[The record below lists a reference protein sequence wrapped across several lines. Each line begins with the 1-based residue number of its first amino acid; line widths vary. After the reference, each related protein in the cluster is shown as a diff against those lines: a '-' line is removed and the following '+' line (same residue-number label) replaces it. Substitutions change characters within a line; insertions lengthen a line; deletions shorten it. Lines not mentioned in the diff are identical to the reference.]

1 MMARKQAGKWAKYGK
16 RYCGD
21 WEGEAGLKDWVRR
34 VPGDDSK
41 AACRYCICE
50 IRAHHSDLVAHSKTK
65 KHKKHVALL
74 SQPSHNAEKHPFEF
88 DMRHSLQLEKQV
100 SFEAEQDS
108 FDEFKHTEMDESVNV
123 CALKLAAHIACHMSI
138 FTVDH
143 LGCII
148 GGIAEKDISLHRTKC
163 STIIRDII
171 GPTVHT
177 ELLRDIG
184 NGYYSL
190 IIDESLDVS
199 SQKQLCLMVR
209 YFSNKLKCIVSSFV
223 GIITLTASDSDLI
236 TEALLS
242 FLNENK
248 LNIKKCVGI
257 AADGLS
263 ASICGHKNS
272 LLKKFYELNPCGV
285 FIKCI
290 CHSLYLC
297 LSRAIDVLPL
307 NLEYMIS
314 QTYLWFSHNTFH
326 QKRYSEL
333 YAAIN
338 VGENAL
344 KMLQF
349 TDTRW
354 LSISPCINR
363 ILSQY
368 DTLRLHFQSVKDN
381 EKDYS
386 AELLYQMYSEP
397 VNRLYLV
404 FLQPLVQEAN
414 RISKLFLLETVNPV
428 KVITELVM
436 FYQILL
442 QRIVKPSA
450 FPTWSSI
457 MNYDLRSKRNYL
469 PLSEVN
475 LGQVFLSELVDA
487 KLPSQ
492 IVEVIQMKCRDCV
505 LELVNQIKI
514 RLPPNV
520 HHLES
525 LSTLNPSVVLSPLR
539 PAFLTLSFLSLYRG
553 DHLKLE
559 QQWRNL
565 DTVSWTNTEDSQ
577 IEQFWVEVAKHTD
590 EVGDKDFVEL
600 GLFALALLTLPFS
613 SAAVEG
619 TVSQMN
625 LIKHKLKNRL
635 QDSLLEN
642 ILRIRAYMHRNKICC
657 NQFQPSKEMI
667 SLFSSEFYA
676 VANSKDNTQG
686 YDDIF

>member
-1 MMARKQAGKWAKYGK
+1 MARKQFGKWEKYGK
-16 RYCGD
+16 RYCRD
-21 WEGEAGLKDWVRR
+21 WEREAGLKDWVRR
-34 VPGDDSK
+34 VPGDESK
-41 AACRYCICE
+41 AACRYCMCE
-50 IRAHHSDLVAHSKTK
+50 IRAHHSDLVSHSKTK

-74 SQPSHNAEKHPFEF
+74 SQPSMNVDKHSYEFEK
-88 DMRHSLQLEKQV
+88 RHSLQLEKEM
-100 SFEAEQDS
+100 SFGAKPDT
-108 FDEFKHTEMDESVNV
+108 FDEFKHMEMNDSINV
-123 CALKLAAHIACHMSI
+123 CALKLATHIACHMSI

-148 GGIAEKDISLHRTKC
+148 GGMAEKDISLHRTKC

-171 GPTVHT
+171 GPTVHK

-184 NGYYSL
+184 NGHYSL
-190 IIDESLDVS
+190 IIDESSDAAS

-223 GIITLTASDSDLI
+223 GLITFSDTDLI

-257 AADGLS
+257 GADGLS

-285 FIKCI
+285 FIKCT
-290 CHSLYLC
+290 CHSIYLC

-307 NLEYMIS
+307 NLEYMVA
-314 QTYLWFSHNTFH
+314 QTYLWFSQSMFH
-326 QKRYSEL
+326 QKRYAEL
-333 YAAIN
+333 YAALN
-338 VGENAL
+338 VGEVAL
-344 KMLQF
+344 KVLQV

-363 ILSQY
+363 ILSLY
-368 DTLRLHFQSVKDN
+368 DTLKLHFQSVKDT

-397 VNRLYLV
+397 LNRLYLV

-414 RISKLFLLETVNPV
+414 RLSKLFLLETANPV
-428 KVITELVM
+428 KLITELVM
-436 FYQILL
+436 FYKTLL
-442 QRIVKPSA
+442 QRVVKPFA

-457 MNYDLRSKRNYL
+457 MNYDIRSKQNYL
-469 PLSEVN
+469 ALSEVN
-475 LGQVFLSELVDA
+475 LGKVFLSELSEA
-487 KLPSQ
+487 KISCQ
-492 IVEVIQMKCRDCV
+492 IRGAIQTTCRDCV
-505 LELVNQIKI
+505 FELANQIKL

-520 HHLES
+520 DHLES
-525 LSTLNPSVVLSPLR
+525 LTALNPSVVLSPLR
-539 PAFLTLSFLSLYRG
+539 PAFSALSFLSLYRG
-553 DHLKLE
+553 DHLQLE

-577 IEQFWVEVAKHTD
+577 IEQFWVEVVKHTD

-613 SAAVEG
+613 SAAVEC

-625 LIKHKLKNRL
+625 LIKHKLKNRP

-676 VANSKDNTQG
+676 VANSKDAIEG